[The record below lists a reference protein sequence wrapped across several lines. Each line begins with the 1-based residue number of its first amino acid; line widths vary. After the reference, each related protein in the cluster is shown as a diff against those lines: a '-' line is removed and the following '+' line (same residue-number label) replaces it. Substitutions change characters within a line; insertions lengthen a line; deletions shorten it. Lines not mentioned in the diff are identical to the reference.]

1 MIEIVLEKRPPDV
14 SEYLKLRAAV
24 GWQTTPELATET
36 ALAGALFSVCVMHGG
51 EIVGMGRIVGDRGL
65 YYYVQDVIVMPPYQR
80 QGIGTRIMEEIT
92 AYLDEHAVDQAF
104 IGLKAGK
111 NLIPFY
117 ERFGFSSREEDIPG
131 VFMVRG

>member
-1 MIEIVLEKRPPDV
+1 MIEIVIEKRPPGV
-14 SEYLKLRAAV
+14 SEYLRLRAAV
-24 GWQTTPELATET
+24 GWQTTPVLATET
-36 ALAGALFSVCVMHGG
+36 ALAGALFSVCVMHAG
-51 EIVGMGRIVGDRGL
+51 EFIGLGRVVGDRGL

-111 NLIPFY
+111 DLIPFY